1 MPDEIETTAQLVEL
15 AVLRDVVIHE
25 LVADRKTA
33 PDTHDVDLPPEELR
47 SPQSP
52 DDDVAMSLGTRL
64 EDHRLGVRCRVE
76 TCNAYGE
83 FVVDGEAIFD
93 LPAPVSARQ
102 PNIVDEFTEQVGVAA
117 VFPFLRAAV
126 ASLAAQLSVP
136 ASPLPLLRSGAVTL
150 TRDEETV
157 VEDEISEHFMRGTT
171 TVTSDDGSQED
182 VEFFLDRQTGAI
194 TRLGGEGQTPDL
206 DELLNAIAELPPPD
220 ELSVEW
226 IVRRFGDVGIR
237 EAMGAL
243 REAHGDAATE
253 VALAEIDEAV
263 AHIEAEDSFVAL
275 NTAIENL
282 DLAIAAARN
291 TDTDADGGTALDT
304 NTGSD
309 VAAALLDA
317 AEHARDA
324 WERVRNAISD

>member
-1 MPDEIETTAQLVEL
+1 MADEIETTEQLIDL
-15 AVLRDVVIHE
+15 AVLRQVVVHE
-25 LVADRKTA
+25 LVATRNTA
-33 PDTHDVDLPPEELR
+33 PDPHGVDLPPEELR

-52 DDDVAMSLGTRL
+52 DDDVAMSLRTRL

-83 FVVDGEAIFD
+83 FVVDAEAIFD
-93 LPAPVSARQ
+93 LPATVSARQ

-117 VFPFLRAAV
+117 VFPYLRAAV
-126 ASLAAQLSVP
+126 ASLAAQLSVLS
-136 ASPLPLLRSGAVTL
+136 SPLPLLRSGAVTL

-171 TVTSDDGSQED
+171 TITSDDGGQEN
-182 VEFFLDRQTGAI
+182 VEFFFDRQTGAI
-194 TRLGGEGQTPDL
+194 TRFGGEGQTPDL
-206 DELLNAIAELPPPD
+206 DELLDAVAELPPPD

-226 IVRRFGDVGIR
+226 IVRRCGEAAIR
-237 EAMGAL
+237 EAMETL

-263 AHIEAEDSFVAL
+263 ARIEAEDAFDSL
-275 NTAIENL
+275 NTAIDGL
-282 DLAIAAARN
+282 DIALEAERKAR
-291 TDTDADGGTALDT
+291 TECETLGEDRGTHVST
-304 NTGSD
+304 
-309 VAAALLDA
+309 ALLDA

-324 WERVRNAISD
+324 WERVRNAISN